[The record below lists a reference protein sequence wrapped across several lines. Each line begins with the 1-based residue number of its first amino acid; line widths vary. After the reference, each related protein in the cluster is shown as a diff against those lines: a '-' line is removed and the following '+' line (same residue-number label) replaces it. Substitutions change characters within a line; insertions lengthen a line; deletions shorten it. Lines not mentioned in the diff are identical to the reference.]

1 MDKKS
6 IKKNSVKFKFENTIF
21 FDTWYLIDIDQG
33 GDFKNKQTMKQ
44 LFEQEYNCS
53 IIVCHQKQ

>member
-33 GDFKNKQTMKQ
+33 GGFKNKQTMKQ
-44 LFEQEYNCS
+44 LFEQ
-53 IIVCHQKQ
+53 